1 MIRDSPISLELVLMH
16 KGAVD
21 PVLSVQSLRTKI
33 SMRSIKERTQTFRW
47 SVIII
52 IPIFICCFM
61 HQKVLA
67 LANTN

>member
-16 KGAVD
+16 KGAAD

-33 SMRSIKERTQTFRW
+33 FRW

-52 IPIFICCFM
+52 IPIFIWCFSIKKCLIL
-61 HQKVLA
+61 QILIELGPA
-67 LANTN
+67 SL